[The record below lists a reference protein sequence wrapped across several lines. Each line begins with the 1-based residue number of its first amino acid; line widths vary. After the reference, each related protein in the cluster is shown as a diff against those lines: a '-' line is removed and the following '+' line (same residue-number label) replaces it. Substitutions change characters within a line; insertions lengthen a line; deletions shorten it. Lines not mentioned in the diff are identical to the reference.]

1 MNNLHDVVMRRPH
14 LKDVPELLPLE
25 EGYSLKQLSS
35 QDEESLASLLE
46 LAFEEAWDV
55 QRVQAQ
61 LTQANDVKASYGIF
75 YKNKLV
81 ATGSSQYLPERATK
95 GGFLHWIAT
104 HPEHRRKGLAASL
117 IKQLFE
123 DFKERDYETAWL
135 NTQTFRIAA
144 IKAYLNLGFIPV
156 YTKKN
161 DELIWSTFFQNLDNP
176 HSFKT

>member
-1 MNNLHDVVMRRPH
+1 MDNLHDVVMQRPH
-14 LKDVPELLPLE
+14 LNDVPDLLSLE
-25 EGYSLKQLSS
+25 EGYSLRQLAS
-35 QDEESLASLLE
+35 QDEEGLASLLS

-75 YKNKLV
+75 YHNELV

-117 IKQLFE
+117 IKRLFE

-135 NTQTFRIAA
+135 NTQTYRTAA
-144 IKAYLNLGFIPV
+144 IKAYLSLGFLPV
-156 YTKKN
+156 YTHK
-161 DELIWSTFFQNLDNP
+161 EAQLIWSTFFQNLDKP
-176 HSFKT
+176 HTFKS